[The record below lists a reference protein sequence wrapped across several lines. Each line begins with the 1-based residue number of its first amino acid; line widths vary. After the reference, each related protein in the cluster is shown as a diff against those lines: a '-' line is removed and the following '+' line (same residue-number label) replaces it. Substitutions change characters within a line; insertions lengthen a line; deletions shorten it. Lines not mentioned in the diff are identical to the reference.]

1 MVLARIANPDSLGAE
16 LQELGAPAPATLLT
30 LLGVPLPA
38 GVDSDKPWFIAWA
51 EDAETRE
58 DPFLILPL
66 SDRAGFEGSLEESPM
81 NLASTVL
88 EDQAILGKGTL
99 PELGPNPIA
108 SGFTGDLEIHV
119 DLGAVRA
126 AYAQEIRE
134 ARESFD
140 QRMVE
145 GMEDA
150 PPDPAYP
157 GLDPASMGR
166 MAEAEL
172 DLIFDILEQSE
183 DMGISVDLKQ
193 GSIDWTLSWALEDGT
208 PWGDL
213 ISSQDPKKPSGLG
226 RVDLDRPV
234 LFWMN
239 HDLSGDYEL
248 LRPFFEAMSGIMKG
262 LDPEVMSRLSGQQME
277 GVMSM
282 GWEGDRM
289 VMESVYSFPG
299 LRGSEYRDLVR
310 EQMNTMA
317 FEMPGIEMKFRENIG
332 QIGDMEVDV
341 LVQAI
346 EVPED
351 LERPLPFTEMDVY
364 YGWGEEEVF
373 TVMAGEEGEG
383 LDRLQELVSR
393 RPGPVPDHV
402 QELLDAC
409 PGELTLFGWVDI
421 ASLLEGFARMAP
433 EAGEVALP
441 EGLDPMVFYGTSEG
455 TEAVYGGSMN
465 IKALTEAA
473 SAMARRRIGNR

>member
-1 MVLARIANPDSLGAE
+1 
-16 LQELGAPAPATLLT
+16 
-30 LLGVPLPA
+30 
-38 GVDSDKPWFIAWA
+38 
-51 EDAETRE
+51 
-58 DPFLILPL
+58 
-66 SDRAGFEGSLEESPM
+66 
-81 NLASTVL
+81 
-88 EDQAILGKGTL
+88 
-99 PELGPNPIA
+99 
-108 SGFTGDLEIHV
+108 
-119 DLGAVRA
+119 
-126 AYAQEIRE
+126 
-134 ARESFD
+134 
-140 QRMVE
+140 
-145 GMEDA
+145 
-150 PPDPAYP
+150 
-157 GLDPASMGR
+157 
-166 MAEAEL
+166 
-172 DLIFDILEQSE
+172 
-183 DMGISVDLKQ
+183 
-193 GSIDWTLSWALEDGT
+193 
-208 PWGDL
+208 
-213 ISSQDPKKPSGLG
+213 
-226 RVDLDRPV
+226 
-234 LFWMN
+234 MN